1 MRLLE
6 HESNR
11 SPVYPTGVG
20 DNVLNPGQNSRCL
33 MLRTAIFIL
42 GSIVLGS
49 FLMLPPAALVTGA
62 EDSPQKAAAAKSI
75 EGTVVRAGSVA
86 GMAVKSP
93 ADKSLGKVEDLV
105 IDMETGSVR
114 YAAISFG
121 GFLGVGDKLFAVPF
135 RALHVKREPGAKSPH
150 FVLDVS
156 KEMLERARGF
166 DKKNWPNFAD
176 PRFAEENDRFFI
188 EVEILK
194 EKP

>member
-1 MRLLE
+1 
-6 HESNR
+6 
-11 SPVYPTGVG
+11 
-20 DNVLNPGQNSRCL
+20 
-33 MLRTAIFIL
+33 MLKTAIYC
-42 GSIVLGS
+42 LGS
-49 FLMLPPAALVTGA
+49 FVFASSLLMATVALTTVA
-62 EDSPQKAAAAKSI
+62 EDSPRKTAEAKSI
-75 EGTVVRAGSVA
+75 EGTVVRAGLVA
-86 GMAVKSP
+86 GMPVKSP

-135 RALHVKREPGAKSPH
+135 RALHVKHEPGSKTAH

-156 KEMLERARGF
+156 KEMLERAKGF

-188 EVEILK
+188 EVKILK

>member
-1 MRLLE
+1 MAR
-6 HESNR
+6 
-11 SPVYPTGVG
+11 TGIV
-20 DNVLNPGQNSRCL
+20 
-33 MLRTAIFIL
+33 FL
-42 GSIVLGS
+42 GSLLLGS
-49 FLMLPPAALVTGA
+49 FLLLPIMAVLAGA
-62 EDSPQKAAAAKSI
+62 EDSPRKAAEAKSI
-75 EGTVVRAGSVA
+75 AGTVVRSSSVA
-86 GMAVKSP
+86 GMPVKSP
-93 ADKSLGKVEDLV
+93 ADKDLGKVEDLV

-121 GFLGVGDKLFAVPF
+121 GFLGFGDKLFAVPF
-135 RALHVKREPGAKSPH
+135 RALHVKHEPGSKSAH

>member
-1 MRLLE
+1 
-6 HESNR
+6 
-11 SPVYPTGVG
+11 
-20 DNVLNPGQNSRCL
+20 
-33 MLRTAIFIL
+33 MLRTGVFFL
-42 GSIVLGS
+42 GSVLLGS
-49 FLMLPPAALVTGA
+49 FLMLPTLALVATA
-62 EDSPQKAAAAKSI
+62 EDSPRKAAEAKSI
-75 EGTVVRAGSVA
+75 EGTVVRASSVA
-86 GMAVKSP
+86 GMTVKSP
-93 ADKSLGKVEDLV
+93 ADKNLGKVEDLV

-150 FVLDVS
+150 LVLDVS

-166 DKKNWPNFAD
+166 DKTNWPNFAD
-176 PRFAEENDRFFI
+176 PRFAEENDRFFV